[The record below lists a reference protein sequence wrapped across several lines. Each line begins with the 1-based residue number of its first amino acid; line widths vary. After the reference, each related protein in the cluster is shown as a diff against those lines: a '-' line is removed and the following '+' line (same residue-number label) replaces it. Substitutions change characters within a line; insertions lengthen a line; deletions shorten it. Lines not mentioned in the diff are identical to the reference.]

1 MSRVAASKEV
11 DHFPKAPL
19 SYKASHSKTM
29 ALDRSRVNILHATNV
44 NLNQMKILWS
54 QAEKCPLYLQKREQK
69 LDEMGNKMP
78 FPKHTKS
85 GKEMKFRSNRAL
97 SGHTLKT
104 MASGA
109 AATIG
114 AQLASDCAMLRTRS
128 LKTPPEDPKYPFM
141 PTFSLG
147 ASLQIE
153 GAYIA
158 YMQELFH
165 TAVVIKDAVGK
176 HKKVTARGCQVAA
189 DIVNSKIAAATG
201 FVPKTLALRKVV
213 GLTIKKTRR
222 KESKESKAKTSS
234 AKLGLLPK

>member
-1 MSRVAASKEV
+1 MSRGSAPKPV
-11 DHFPKAPL
+11 DHVAKEPK
-19 SYKASHSKTM
+19 SFKASDRYTM
-29 ALDRSRVNILHATNV
+29 ALDRSRLDILNATNL
-44 NLNQMKILWS
+44 NLNQTKILWG
-54 QAEKCPLYLQKREQK
+54 QADQCPLYLQKRKQK
-69 LDEMGNKMP
+69 LDELGNKMP

-85 GKEMKFRSNRAL
+85 GKEMKYRSNRAL
-97 SGHTLKT
+97 TSHTLKT

-114 AQLASDCAMLRTRS
+114 AQLASDCAMLRTRGIN
-128 LKTPPEDPKYPFM
+128 PAPEDAKYPLM
-141 PTFSLG
+141 PTFSSG
-147 ASLQIE
+147 AALQIE

-201 FVPKTLALRKVV
+201 FVPKTIALRKVV
-213 GLTIKKTRR
+213 GLTIKKARR
-222 KESKESKAKTSS
+222 KESKESKAKTQA
-234 AKLGLLPK
+234 AKTALLKQ

>member
-1 MSRVAASKEV
+1 MSRTAAPTPV
-11 DHFPKAPL
+11 DHVPKAPK
-19 SYKASHSKTM
+19 SYKASHSKTT

-44 NLNQMKILWS
+44 NLNASKTLWG
-54 QAEKCPLYLQKREQK
+54 QADKCPMYLQKREQK
-69 LDEMGNKMP
+69 LDEIGNKIP
-78 FPKHTKS
+78 YPKHPKS
-85 GKEMKFRSNRAL
+85 GKEMRFRSNRAL

-201 FVPKTLALRKVV
+201 FVPKTIALRKVV

-222 KESKESKAKTSS
+222 KESKESKAKTQAAKS
-234 AKLGLLPK
+234 ALL